1 MKRILAFIIAFSAL
15 ISAVSCKKDEK
26 SKFSESSD
34 TAIVAEQTSYKE
46 QRAAMPENFVTLIK
60 LCSANGAYQLFY
72 VNNQQELMLAKY
84 NENYEIAETIKI
96 FDKATASY
104 CVDVNDDGS
113 FIVLSSYTDF
123 VFEYDESGVVTN
135 FEDYLENAELTF
147 KLTGFDSSMNIIS
160 ENEVKGLSDCFNK
173 ESSMLTGIYSYGENY
188 IVDLVNGL
196 VLVSKSGELL
206 DFNNDEM
213 NGVKLGK
220 DSNGDILCTTFQGVG
235 YMDNETLSQPSE
247 IINTSDTAMIS
258 FYEGIVKG
266 CGEYKAFMHS
276 RQGIYGLTEDNKF
289 VLVVDF
295 GKSYIKT
302 DDISV
307 FASCKDGE
315 FMAYSV
321 ASGKMSVYTVLP
333 DDYNPERKIIDVV
346 NINSGS
352 SAIADRGVEF
362 SRMNEE
368 YEISITDLASY
379 DNVKNDILKGEAPDV
394 IVYMDSGIMY
404 RFANMGGLVDLN
416 KYIDSDIGLNR
427 DELMPNVLEAYE
439 YKGGLY
445 GLPELFNVQM
455 CLANSDYIGKEN
467 NILTYEQLYD
477 FYEKRPEGM
486 YLSYEMYF
494 NTSAFS
500 FFCLQSLNNW
510 LDYKN
515 YTCNFNSPEFV
526 ELLEFCRDVELKES
540 AFGYG
545 GEAEKEY
552 MNEMLTALK
561 TKKEMINFSDCFGV
575 RGIISDLGQSG
586 LDYSETTIM
595 KYPGNSNVGTISA
608 QDTYS
613 VVANGD
619 CNDGAWEFISYC
631 LSEEQ
636 QGTYSIFGF
645 NTLNKKCFETA
656 LDNFTQKGDT
666 PKIHENVYNGVKY
679 QYRGDLTPDEVQE
692 YYDFVLSC
700 TKLAYRDNGVD
711 EICYDEFNRFI
722 AGDITA
728 QECAANIQSRME
740 IMLSEQS

>member
-160 ENEVKGLSDCFNK
+160 ENEVEGLSDCFNK

-196 VLVSKSGELL
+196 VLVSKRGELL

-276 RQGIYGLTEDNKF
+276 QQGIYGLTEDNKF

-315 FMAYSV
+315 FMAHSV
-321 ASGKMSVYTVLP
+321 TSGKMSVYTVLP
-333 DDYNPERKIIDVV
+333 DDYSSNRKVIDIVQINCGDGLA
-346 NINSGS
+346 NIG
-352 SAIADRGVEF
+352 IEF

-368 YEISITDLASY
+368 YEVSVKELVSFDE
-379 DNVKNDILKGEAPDV
+379 VKNNILKGEAPD
-394 IVYMDSGIMY
+394 IVAYMNSGIMY
-404 RFANMGGLVDLN
+404 RLANMGGLVDLN

-427 DELMPNVLEAYE
+427 EELMPNVLEAYE
-439 YKGGLY
+439 YKGGVY
-445 GLPELFNVQM
+445 GLPQIFEVGI
-455 CLANSDYIGKEN
+455 CYANSDYIGKEYKS
-467 NILTYEQLYD
+467 LTYEQLYD
-477 FYEKRPEGM
+477 FYENRPDGM
-486 YLSYEMYF
+486 YLSYDMYYE
-494 NTSAFS
+494 NSPFS
-500 FFCLQSLNNW
+500 FLCMNSTDSW
-510 LDYKN
+510 IDYKN

-526 ELLEFCRDVELKES
+526 ELIEFCRDVEITPFFKFELPTS
-540 AFGYG
+540 
-545 GEAEKEY
+545 
-552 MNEMLTALK
+552 EMLYALK
-561 TKKEMINFSDCFGV
+561 NKKEMLNFGNGV
-575 RGIISDLGQSG
+575 GNSVGIGDTITTLASLGF
-586 LDYSETTIM
+586 DYSEANIISR
-595 KYPGNSNVGTISA
+595 PGNVDAGIIDSA
-608 QDTYS
+608 HNYS
-613 VVANGD
+613 IVANGD
-619 CNDGAWEFISYC
+619 CNDGAWKFLSYYF
-631 LSEEQ
+631 SADKQ
-636 QGTYSIFGF
+636 NDIAQMGW
-645 NTLNKKCFETA
+645 NVLNKNSFEMG
-656 LDNFTQKGDT
+656 LDIYTQKGDT
-666 PKIHENVYNGVKY
+666 PKIVDGGYNDIRY

-700 TKLAYRDNGVD
+700 TKLAYRDSGVD
-711 EICYDEFNRFI
+711 EICYDEYNRFI

-740 IMLSEQS
+740 IMLSEQI